1 MSLGIIALRTRNN
14 EFEGVVLELL
24 SKAKRIYNGT
34 IEVILP
40 VGNSDATPL
49 VQELERYGA
58 NKIYLLR
65 NEKLKN
71 YDTRYYQKAILDVVS
86 KINPEIL
93 LIGATANGRDLAP
106 RISAALCTGLT
117 ADCTELAIDE
127 NGKLA
132 ATRPTYGGSLMATI
146 LSRKTP
152 QMATVRP
159 KVFQKSEEN
168 FENRAEVEEIAIDLS
183 DTTSAIKELKFTP
196 KTSEDASIEEAEI
209 IVAGGKGVKTQ
220 ENFDLLKEFA
230 DSIGAKVACTR
241 GLVDAGFCLAKVQV
255 GQTGKTVT
263 PKIYIACGISG
274 AIQHIEGM
282 KNSGIVIAINKD
294 PNAPIFKVAD
304 YKIVGDLAEILPKL
318 IEEAKRN

>member
-1 MSLGIIALRTRNN
+1 MSLCIVALRNRNN
-14 EFEGVVLELL
+14 ELERVALELL
-24 SKAKRIYNGT
+24 SKAKSIYNGAV
-34 IEVILP
+34 EVILP
-40 VGNSDATPL
+40 VGNSDSSKL
-49 VQELERYGA
+49 ISELEQYGA
-58 NKIYLLR
+58 NKIYLLK
-65 NEKLKN
+65 NEKLEN
-71 YDTRYYQKAILDVVS
+71 YDTRYFQKAILDVVS

-117 ADCTELAIDE
+117 ADCTELSIDE

-159 KVFQKSEEN
+159 KVFKKSEINLEN
-168 FENRAEVEEIAIDLS
+168 KAEVEEIFIDLS
-183 DTTSAIKELKFTP
+183 EVNSAIKELKFIP
-196 KTSEDASIEEAEI
+196 KTLETTSIEEAEI
-209 IVAGGKGVKTQ
+209 LVGVGKGVKTQ
-220 ENFDLLKEFA
+220 ENFKLAEEFA
-230 DSIGAKVACTR
+230 NLIGAKIACTR
-241 GLVDAGFCLAKVQV
+241 GLVENGFCSQQFQV

-282 KNSGIVIAINKD
+282 KNSGIIIAINKD
-294 PNAPIFKVAD
+294 VSAPIFKIAD
-304 YKIVGDLAEILPKL
+304 YKIVGDLAEVLPKL
-318 IEEAKRN
+318 LEEVKRN